1 MNSPHTMPQTSEE
14 ADPRRWL
21 ALAILL
27 LASFM
32 NLVDVTIV
40 NVALPSMQANLG
52 ANSSQIEWVVAAYV
66 LSFALFLL
74 PFGRLGD
81 IFGRRRMFLAGVA
94 AFTVGSALCGLAPSI
109 ETLIG
114 ARVLQGIAGALMI
127 PQVLSIVQVM
137 FPPKERG
144 LAFSFF
150 GLTAG
155 LASVAGPIAGGLLI
169 SANLWGLDWRPI
181 FLVNIPL
188 GILAVA
194 AALRLVPRIT
204 PHPGLTNDFVGIAIF
219 GLSILAVV
227 FPLVEGR
234 TYGWPLWAFGLIA
247 AGLAGLVL
255 FYFWEKRRDRAGL
268 TELLPVPL
276 LENRN
281 FVVGT
286 LMTLVFF
293 SGVPGLFMMSGHL
306 PAVGLRPL
314 ALGIGP
320 HHHPVP
326 DRGAARFLPQRAA
339 GQPVPVLAG
348 RHRLAAAGRGHDL
361 SALDHLA
368 GRRPAR
374 TTGTSCRRCSS
385 PGSGWGSPS
394 RRCSSRAHR
403 RAVARCGLRL
413 RACCRPSSRLAARS
427 AWRWSARSSS
437 PGSSMPASGAPPRR
451 HSAFVNAATNAAWY
465 EIAAFLVVALM
476 VPLIRR
482 LPQPAARPGPRAATG
497 TGRGLKRKRA
507 PAGRPCFIARGKS

>member
-1 MNSPHTMPQTSEE
+1 MSTPHTIPRTSEE

-81 IFGRRRMFLAGVA
+81 IFGRRRMFLAGVT

-114 ARVLQGIAGALMI
+114 ARVLQGIAGALMT

-155 LASVAGPIAGGLLI
+155 LASVTGPIAGGLLI
-169 SANLWGLDWRPI
+169 SADLWDLDWRPI

-194 AALRLVPRIT
+194 AAARLVPKIT

-234 TYGWPLWAFGLIA
+234 VYGWPLWAFGLIA

-255 FYFWEKRRDRAGL
+255 FYFWEKRRDRAGK
-268 TELLPVPL
+268 TELLPVTL
-276 LENRN
+276 LDNRN
-281 FVVGT
+281 FVIGT
-286 LMTLVFF
+286 LMTLIFF
-293 SGVPGLFMMSGHL
+293 SGVPGLFMILAIFLQSGFGLSPLESGLTTIPFPFGVLIVSFLSGRLGSRFLSWRVAIGSLLLAGGMSYLRWTISQAGDPLNHWDFAPPL
-306 PAVGLRPL
+306 FVSGVGLGLAISALFQTILTGVPPRDAGSASGVL
-314 ALGIGP
+314 QAFQQVGGALGVALVGEIFFTWLE
-320 HHHPVP
+320 HA
-326 DRGAARFLPQRAA
+326 REWGA
-339 GQPVPVLAG
+339 
-348 RHRLAAAGRGHDL
+348 
-361 SALDHLA
+361 
-368 GRRPAR
+368 
-374 TTGTSCRRCSS
+374 TSQ
-385 PGSGWGSPS
+385 
-394 RRCSSRAHR
+394 
-403 RAVARCGLRL
+403 
-413 RACCRPSSRLAARS
+413 
-427 AWRWSARSSS
+427 
-437 PGSSMPASGAPPRR
+437 

-482 LPQPAARPGPRAATG
+482 LPQPAAGQVLAPPPAAVE
-497 TGRGLKRKRA
+497 A
-507 PAGRPCFIARGKS
+507 